1 MIHKDKKTIL
11 LGCVYNNP
19 NNRDPGDRGGGME
32 YKWHFSYSQKF

>member
-19 NNRDPGDRGGGME
+19 NNRDPGGRGGME
-32 YKWHFSYSQKF
+32 CEWHFSYSQKF

>member
-19 NNRDPGDRGGGME
+19 NNRDPGDRGGG
-32 YKWHFSYSQKF
+32 YGV